1 LFLVSL
7 KENLNFH
14 AMETHYTKIY
24 TGSFIIAQ
32 LIQARLEDIGIVP
45 ILKDDFKTGLRAVLV
60 TDYPRLIEVFVHN
73 DELDKAIPIVQSALA
88 ETQV

>member
-1 LFLVSL
+1 
-7 KENLNFH
+7 
-14 AMETHYTKIY
+14 METEYTNIY

-32 LIQARLEDIGIVP
+32 LIQTRLEDIGIEP

-73 DELDKAIPIVQSALA
+73 DEVDKAVPVVQGVLA
-88 ETQV
+88 EMQV

>member
-1 LFLVSL
+1 
-7 KENLNFH
+7 
-14 AMETHYTKIY
+14 METHYTNIY

-32 LIQARLEDIGIVP
+32 LIQTRLEDIGIEP

-73 DELDKAIPIVQSALA
+73 NEVDKAVPIVQGILA
-88 ETQV
+88 EMQV

>member
-1 LFLVSL
+1 
-7 KENLNFH
+7 
-14 AMETHYTKIY
+14 METQYTNIY

-32 LIQARLEDIGIVP
+32 LIQTRLEDIGIEP

-73 DELDKAIPIVQSALA
+73 DELDKAVLIVQSTLA
-88 ETQV
+88 EMQV

>member
-1 LFLVSL
+1 
-7 KENLNFH
+7 
-14 AMETHYTKIY
+14 METHYTNIY

-32 LIQARLEDIGIVP
+32 LIQTRLEDIGIEP

-73 DELDKAIPIVQSALA
+73 DEVDKAVPVVQGVLA
-88 ETQV
+88 EMQV

>member
-1 LFLVSL
+1 
-7 KENLNFH
+7 
-14 AMETHYTKIY
+14 METHYTNIY

-32 LIQARLEDIGIVP
+32 LIQTRLEDIGIEP

-73 DELDKAIPIVQSALA
+73 NEVDKAVPVVQGILA
-88 ETQV
+88 EMQV

>member
-1 LFLVSL
+1 
-7 KENLNFH
+7 
-14 AMETHYTKIY
+14 METHYTNIY

-32 LIQARLEDIGIVP
+32 LIQTRLEDIGIEP

-73 DELDKAIPIVQSALA
+73 NELDKAVPVVQGILS
-88 ETQV
+88 EMQVQ

>member
-1 LFLVSL
+1 
-7 KENLNFH
+7 
-14 AMETHYTKIY
+14 METNYTNIY

-32 LIQARLEDIGIVP
+32 LIQTRLEDIGIEP

-73 DELDKAIPIVQSALA
+73 NEVDKAVPIVEGILA
-88 ETQV
+88 EIQV

>member
-1 LFLVSL
+1 
-7 KENLNFH
+7 
-14 AMETHYTKIY
+14 METHYTKIY

-73 DELDKAIPIVQSALA
+73 DELDMAIPIVQSALA
-88 ETQV
+88 EMKV

>member
-1 LFLVSL
+1 
-7 KENLNFH
+7 
-14 AMETHYTKIY
+14 METEYTNIY

-32 LIQARLEDIGIVP
+32 LIQTRLEDIGIEP

-73 DELDKAIPIVQSALA
+73 DELDKAVLIVESTLA
-88 ETQV
+88 EMQV

>member
-1 LFLVSL
+1 
-7 KENLNFH
+7 
-14 AMETHYTKIY
+14 METHYTKIY